1 MCTLNTNSRMED
13 CMNKIIASQFFFKIL
28 LIITLML
35 FIVPQLSGDKFLL
48 FIPLIVFPLILLR
61 GKINVPSYILYS
73 GLILFIFCLIGMG
86 ISNYSQMFS
95 LINFI
100 VIIFIAVF
108 IENNVD
114 EYTFKEQL
122 IDFFYILFFLY
133 ILFNVLLNNINEDGN
148 IIFSSIGDKNY
159 SAILVYL
166 FFLYSN
172 KRDKIIGVL
181 FSFIY
186 LFLFINSRS
195 FILLLIMFYVVGYL
209 KKTFCKLYKK
219 FNLSYFKIM
228 LSFLVIIMLF
238 SVFWVYVVSSDK
250 ILDYHSSIND
260 TSNRIRFVSNIYS
273 FIFLFDEPG
282 ISILCGYG
290 YEFVSKLGVDVAY
303 SQLPVYLES
312 KVLQP
317 HNSYLNFMGKVGIA
331 PGLLYYYLLG
341 RVFDKFDLED
351 NCQYIVPFL
360 FNAMFMHSLLN
371 GRWLIFFVL
380 ILSIPQKKGRMY
392 SLIEKIQFPAFRI

>member
-122 IDFFYILFFLY
+122 IDFFYI
-133 ILFNVLLNNINEDGN
+133 
-148 IIFSSIGDKNY
+148 
-159 SAILVYL
+159 
-166 FFLYSN
+166 
-172 KRDKIIGVL
+172 
-181 FSFIY
+181 
-186 LFLFINSRS
+186 
-195 FILLLIMFYVVGYL
+195 
-209 KKTFCKLYKK
+209 
-219 FNLSYFKIM
+219 
-228 LSFLVIIMLF
+228 
-238 SVFWVYVVSSDK
+238 
-250 ILDYHSSIND
+250 
-260 TSNRIRFVSNIYS
+260 
-273 FIFLFDEPG
+273 
-282 ISILCGYG
+282 
-290 YEFVSKLGVDVAY
+290 
-303 SQLPVYLES
+303 
-312 KVLQP
+312 
-317 HNSYLNFMGKVGIA
+317 
-331 PGLLYYYLLG
+331 
-341 RVFDKFDLED
+341 
-351 NCQYIVPFL
+351 
-360 FNAMFMHSLLN
+360 
-371 GRWLIFFVL
+371 
-380 ILSIPQKKGRMY
+380 
-392 SLIEKIQFPAFRI
+392 